1 MFFSGLQPL
10 FQQVR
15 ISEDSPRISEN
26 HICFISLG
34 PSPQLTGQKKHHLVD
49 HISRDTPIISILW
62 MLISPRYPVV
72 ISFHHVWGYS
82 QYIPTISLIFVGYI
96 FHLLFTPDVCYF
108 NPPVGVVRLT
118 SWIGSCAIDRRVIG
132 TSTRWAR
139 SCNWLER
146 PRFPTFL
153 FSSRQGSNQLGQL
166 AAINWLD

>member
-1 MFFSGLQPL
+1 
-10 FQQVR
+10 
-15 ISEDSPRISEN
+15 
-26 HICFISLG
+26 
-34 PSPQLTGQKKHHLVD
+34 
-49 HISRDTPIISILW
+49 

-72 ISFHHVWGYS
+72 ITFHHVWGYS

-118 SWIGSCAIDRRVIG
+118 SWIGSCEIDRRVIG

-166 AAINWLD
+166 YSYTINWLDTDYKKINPKGVYPINIINPKLRWWIIGFTRLPNHKWYNCYI